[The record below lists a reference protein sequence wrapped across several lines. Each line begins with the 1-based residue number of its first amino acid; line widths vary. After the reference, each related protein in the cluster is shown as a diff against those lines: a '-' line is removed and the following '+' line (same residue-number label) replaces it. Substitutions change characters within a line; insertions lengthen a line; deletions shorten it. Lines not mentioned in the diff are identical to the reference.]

1 MKEATIMM
9 EFGIINYKTGERDVM
24 FGYNVMDA
32 FKRSG
37 KDMIDWV
44 VEYEEFID
52 QKIKK
57 RLTKHKRAAII
68 KIQTKRQKEIKKL

>member
-1 MKEATIMM
+1 LTNPLSYGIIKVQKRDTKEATIMM

-44 VEYEEFID
+44 VEYVEFID
-52 QKIKK
+52 
-57 RLTKHKRAAII
+57 
-68 KIQTKRQKEIKKL
+68 